1 MLYGIGC
8 FLSLLS
14 LTQLFKVERLITLA
28 IHTFDKAVALR
39 SLLEN
44 EGITVELHN
53 VNLEVPGLSSG
64 VRVRI
69 PEKDLA
75 LALRIVENPELF
87 AAPDSNSGHIVMVP
101 VDFSEHSY
109 KAVEVGAA
117 LAARSNA
124 RLHFVYSYIDPYI
137 TGTLQFKDSLSYD
150 DSEPRARAMLE
161 ADGQKLMAN
170 FCERVRN
177 AMKQGHMLPV
187 PFTSK
192 VTEGV
197 PEDAIV
203 EHGKQIKPSIIVMGT
218 RGAARKEAEMIGSIT
233 AEVLDE
239 GLFTVLSVP
248 ETAST
253 SDVLTPH
260 NILFFSNLDQ
270 EDILAM
276 DAVYRI
282 FGGTGVKVTIMHVPQ
297 RRRFSDSGAGK
308 ALHKLSQYCADNFAN
323 YHFISVPV
331 NPSDCEEAFASLQQ
345 GQSFDLIVAPN
356 RRRNAL
362 SRLFYPGLAHK
373 IIFQTD
379 VPMLV
384 IPV

>member
-1 MLYGIGC
+1 MP
-8 FLSLLS
+8 
-14 LTQLFKVERLITLA
+14 QQRLITLA

-44 EGITVELHN
+44 EGIAVELHN

-75 LALRIVENPELF
+75 LALRIVENKELF
-87 AAPDSNSGHIVMVP
+87 SPEGNAEHIILVP

-109 KAVEVGAA
+109 QAVSVAAA
-117 LAARSNA
+117 LAVRNKAK
-124 RLHFVYSYIDPYI
+124 LCFLYSYINPYI
-137 TGTLQFKDSLSYD
+137 AGSLQFKDTLSYD
-150 DSEPRARAMLE
+150 ESEPCARAMLGDNSE
-161 ADGQKLMAN
+161 RLMAN

-177 AMKQGHMLPV
+177 AMKQGLIQPV
-187 PFTSK
+187 PFTFK
-192 VTEGV
+192 VSEGV

-203 EHGKQIKPSIIVMGT
+203 EHGKRINPYMVVMGT

-248 ETAST
+248 EPFNTGGK
-253 SDVLTPH
+253 LTPH

-282 FGGTGVKVTIMHVPQ
+282 FGGEDVKVTIMHVPP
-297 RRRFSDSGAGK
+297 RRRFSDTRAGK
-308 ALHKLSQYCADNFAN
+308 ALGKLSQYCSDNFAN

-331 NPSDCEEAFASLQQ
+331 SPDDCEQAFAKLQKERT
-345 GQSFDLIVAPN
+345 FDLIVAPN

-362 SRLFYPGLAHK
+362 SRLLNPGLAHK
-373 IIFQTD
+373 ILFQTD

>member
-1 MLYGIGC
+1 MPE
-8 FLSLLS
+8 
-14 LTQLFKVERLITLA
+14 ERLITLA

-39 SLLEN
+39 ALLEN
-44 EGITVELHN
+44 EGIEVELHN
-53 VNLEVPGLSSG
+53 VNLQVPGLSSG

-75 LALRIVENPELF
+75 LALRIVENKELF
-87 AAPDSNSGHIVMVP
+87 SPEGSAEHIVLVP
-101 VDFSEHSY
+101 VDFSEHSF
-109 KAVEVGAA
+109 KAVGVAAA
-117 LAARSNA
+117 LASRSKA
-124 RLHFVYSYIDPYI
+124 KLRFLYSYIDPYLA
-137 TGTLQFKDSLSYD
+137 GSLQLKDTLSYD
-150 DSEPRARAMLE
+150 DSEPRARAMLGAHSE
-161 ADGQKLMAN
+161 RLMSN

-177 AMKQGHMLPV
+177 AMKHGHMPPA
-187 PFTSK
+187 PFSAQ
-192 VTEGV
+192 VMEGV

-203 EHGKQIKPSIIVMGT
+203 EHGKRINPTIVVMGT
-218 RGAARKEAEMIGSIT
+218 RGAARKQAEMIGSIT

-239 GLFTVLSVP
+239 GLFTVLTVP
-248 ETAST
+248 EPAESEA
-253 SDVLTPH
+253 VLTPR

-282 FGGTGVKVTIMHVPQ
+282 FGGTGVKVTIMHVPS

-308 ALHKLSQYCADNFAN
+308 ALHKLSQYCRENFAN

-331 NPSDCEEAFASLQQ
+331 SPDDCEKAFANLQQ
-345 GQSFDLIVAPN
+345 GETFDLIVAPN
-356 RRRNAL
+356 RRRNAF
-362 SRLFYPGLAHK
+362 SRLLNPGLAHK